1 MVSTVNFRSS
11 RSLLRET
18 KAKPSTSAKTF
29 PSTCLNRL
37 GAGTWWVSVEMLHPT
52 APILSPGANWTFRT
66 PRFLRIDFGVC
77 SWFLFYFFPLLEIIM
92 EKKNG
97 SNTEQSFCCHNF
109 VYQTFRES
117 SRWHS
122 PSLTLQSWPE
132 FPCSKRLMDE
142 SGFPRLELISK
153 GFKAAR

>member
-1 MVSTVNFRSS
+1 MVSTINFRSS

-37 GAGTWWVSVEMLHPT
+37 GAGTWWVSVEMLRPT
-52 APILSPGANWTFRT
+52 APILSPGANSELLG
-66 PRFLRIDFGVC
+66 PRGSYVLILEFAPD
-77 SWFLFYFFPLLEIIM
+77 FYFFFPLETIM

-142 SGFPRLELISK
+142 SGFPRLELISEC
-153 GFKAAR
+153 FKAAR